1 MFSENLHEALDKK
14 VCLECNRQFTGIVA
28 ACPHDGGDLVP
39 MGRDPLVGTCLMGK
53 YDIIDVIGHGGM
65 GVVYKGRQV
74 MMDRTVAI
82 KMLQTQHIADS
93 MSVKRFYQ
101 EGKAASKMNH
111 PHVITVYDFG
121 VTANTGQ
128 PFIVMD
134 YLQGVALSDL
144 IKEEGQLGVE
154 RSIKVLSQATDA
166 LDHAHRMGVI
176 HRDLKPSN
184 IMLIDYEDEKDYV
197 KVVDFGVAKLITAGG
212 EQQRLTQMGEVCGSP
227 VYMSPEQCQGL
238 ELDNRSDIYSMGIVI
253 YETLTGRLPILGKT
267 MVDTMSKH
275 ITDMP
280 PRFSEVRPDLYIPER
295 LEAVVFKALAKDPAE
310 RHQSMADLTKD
321 LETAIPRPGK
331 SAVLRSDS
339 QTGEKQEEKK
349 GNASLKVG
357 LVVAALMLVG
367 GVGLKFLLDASKPK
381 PKEAVTTVAPGPV
394 ENADK
399 NGTAVNT
406 NSGTNSNTTAVTGPT
421 TNTNPNA
428 VTGTGSGTGSGSGA
442 TGGTGAVTAAVTSPV
457 NSSNSANSGSSVG
470 EGKANAANASV
481 PKNSVDNGTAT
492 SSVVSAAKEREPREK
507 TRVVSLPKIKKVR
520 KAIAKA
526 PAEDIPTGAGSAASY
541 ARHAAASG
549 EDPWKSLKSSRRY

>member
-1 MFSENLHEALDKK
+1 MFSEHLHEALDKK

-144 IKEEGQLGVE
+144 IKDEGQLGVE

-280 PRFSEVRPDLYIPER
+280 PHFNEVRPDLYIPER
-295 LEAVVFKALAKDPAE
+295 LEAVVFKALAKDPAD
-310 RHQSMADLTKD
+310 RHQSMAELTRD

-331 SAVLRSDS
+331 SAVLRSDAP
-339 QTGEKQEEKK
+339 QQGAAVEAKK
-349 GNASLKVG
+349 ALPVKV
-357 LVVAALMLVG
+357 LVIAAVTLLVG
-367 GVGLKFLLDASKPK
+367 GLGLKFVLDASQPKVKPVQ
-381 PKEAVTTVAPGPV
+381 AVVPVSPAVAPGAVKP
-394 ENADK
+394 NTAP
-399 NGTAVNT
+399 NGA
-406 NSGTNSNTTAVTGPT
+406 
-421 TNTNPNA
+421 NPNA
-428 VTGTGSGTGSGSGA
+428 ASPGSTAVVNPGAASSSSSSSSSGSATATSAAPGSHASNASNASNATSANSAASGTGA
-442 TGGTGAVTAAVTSPV
+442 TSAAVVQSQSPKEPV
-457 NSSNSANSGSSVG
+457 K
-470 EGKANAANASV
+470 E
-481 PKNSVDNGTAT
+481 
-492 SSVVSAAKEREPREK
+492 VVKLTHEVKEVREK
-507 TRVVSLPKIKKVR
+507 PRVAAQPRVKKVR
-520 KAIAKA
+520 KVAVKA
-526 PAEDIPTGAGSAASY
+526 ESADDVVPTGAGSAAAY
-541 ARHAAASG
+541 ARRSAAG
-549 EDPWKSLKSSRRY
+549 GDPWKDLKSSRRY